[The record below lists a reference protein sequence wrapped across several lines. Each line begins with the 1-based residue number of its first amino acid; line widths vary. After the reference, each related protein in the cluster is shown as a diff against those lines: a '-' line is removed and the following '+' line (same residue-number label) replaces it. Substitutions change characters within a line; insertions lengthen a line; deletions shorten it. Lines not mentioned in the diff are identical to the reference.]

1 MWRPAILVFSLL
13 LVANDTWELC
23 FTSWERKRKEDITT
37 LYPPKIQKCEKG
49 KPEREMES
57 RGVRERAGGSDE
69 RATVRRKTSERQAG

>member
-23 FTSWERKRKEDITT
+23 FNVLGKKTKRRYNNT
-37 LYPPKIQKCEKG
+37 YPPKIQKCEKG
-49 KPEREMES
+49 KPEREVES

>member
-1 MWRPAILVFSLL
+1 MTLGIRALHLGK
-13 LVANDTWELC
+13 E
-23 FTSWERKRKEDITT
+23 KRIRYNNTH
-37 LYPPKIQKCEKG
+37 PPKIQKCEKG